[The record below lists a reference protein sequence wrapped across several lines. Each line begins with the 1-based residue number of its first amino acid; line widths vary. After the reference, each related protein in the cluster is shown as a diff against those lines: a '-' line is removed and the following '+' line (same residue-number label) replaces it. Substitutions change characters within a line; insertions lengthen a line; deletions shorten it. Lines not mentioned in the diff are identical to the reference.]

1 MRGEEAAATRKPGCN
16 NTNTRLSFVKVR
28 QCHFKSALKG
38 LEIPDKP
45 FIHDVKLQCRNGNCK
60 LVRY

>member
-1 MRGEEAAATRKPGCN
+1 MRGEEAAAIRIPGCN
-16 NTNTRLSFVKVR
+16 SLNTRLSFVKVR

-45 FIHDVKLQCRNGNCK
+45 FIHDVKLQRRYGSCK
-60 LVRY
+60 PVRY

>member
-1 MRGEEAAATRKPGCN
+1 MRGEEVAATRKPGGHN
-16 NTNTRLSFVKVR
+16 ANARLSFVKVR

-45 FIHDVKLQCRNGNCK
+45 FIHDVKLQSRYGNCK